1 VVACFAV
8 KRPLGNY
15 GEVTAKHAN
24 GRKEEREEIPNP
36 NPRSGIVSRLLSHE
50 TFVLMAKKKAIT
62 KVEKKLLITG
72 GTGFLGTHIV
82 RQLLDAGQKN
92 LRVMASGV
100 PDWMKDL
107 GVEPIVGSVTNRD
120 DVASAVRN
128 VSAIFH
134 LAGKVSRDNE
144 DAAAMNRVHVEGTR
158 MLCEAAK
165 EAGVATMLLASSSG
179 TIAVSEDEQVFDE
192 TFPQPVDVLSRWA
205 YYASKYY
212 QERTALENF
221 DGEGRKLVIL
231 NPSLLLGPDD
241 ERLSSTKPVLDF
253 LGRKIPYSPSGGLS
267 FVDARDAAAA
277 FIAALEKGRHQEKYL
292 LGAANMT
299 FPEFFGR
306 LERLSGVAAPM
317 LKVPKKLAMAGSS
330 MIESVFKNWGK
341 ASPVASKEVE
351 QAEYFWYFDST
362 KAKEELGFEPRDP
375 QETLQDTIRYL
386 RREFLGE
393 GVF

>member
-1 VVACFAV
+1 
-8 KRPLGNY
+8 
-15 GEVTAKHAN
+15 
-24 GRKEEREEIPNP
+24 
-36 NPRSGIVSRLLSHE
+36 
-50 TFVLMAKKKAIT
+50 MAKKKAIA
-62 KVEKKLLITG
+62 KIEKKILITG

-82 RQLLDAGQKN
+82 RQLIDAGEKN
-92 LRVMASGV
+92 LRVMASSV
-100 PDWMKDL
+100 PEWMTDA
-107 GVEPIVGSVTNRD
+107 GVEAAVGSVSDRG
-120 DVASAVRN
+120 DVAAAVRN
-128 VSAIFH
+128 ASAIFH

-144 DAAAMNRVHVEGTR
+144 DAVAMNKVHVEGTR
-158 MLCEAAK
+158 ILCQAAK
-165 EAGVATMLLASSSG
+165 ESGVQTVVLASSSG
-179 TIAVSEDEQVFDE
+179 TIAVSEDDQIVDE
-192 TFPQPVDVLSRWA
+192 TFPQPVEVFSRWA

-212 QERTALENF
+212 QERAALADF
-221 DGEGRKLVIL
+221 DGDGRKLVIL

-267 FVDARDAAAA
+267 FVDARDAASA
-277 FIAALEKGRHQEKYL
+277 FISSLEKGRHQEKYL

-306 LERLSGVAAPM
+306 LERLSGISAPM

-351 QAEYFWYFDST
+351 QAEYFWYFDSA
-362 KAKEELGFEPRDP
+362 KAIEELGFAPRDP
-375 QETLQDTIRYL
+375 QETLQDTITYL

-393 GVF
+393 GVFN